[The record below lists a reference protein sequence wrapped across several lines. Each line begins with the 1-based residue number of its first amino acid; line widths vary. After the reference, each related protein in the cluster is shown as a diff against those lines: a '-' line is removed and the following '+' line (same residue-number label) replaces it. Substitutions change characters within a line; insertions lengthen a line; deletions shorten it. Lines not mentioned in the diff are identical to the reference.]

1 MPTTEDLKDDNKT
14 SFLLVGDSGTQKTGF
29 FATCPKPLYIFDTD
43 KGMARLAGVKGI
55 GYDTFKEL
63 PRNEKFDPKG
73 ELAKEGFY
81 EYGTAWGAIL
91 KKINEIGRLID
102 QGKNEFKVIG
112 FDSLTLLTDV
122 AQSHILKQTGHDSMQ
137 QNDWGAFLNNM
148 SQLFGQLTAWPVLK
162 VLTAHIKRDENL
174 ITGTTEKL
182 PLVPGQFSGKVSV
195 YFDEVYFTDVKNE
208 ESATRRSP
216 STSSTQSQML
226 SCGRLSL
233 ASITCQ
239 PEPYHQISKLSW
251 STSKGKSKLQV
262 VK

>member
-208 ESATRRSP
+208 GVGDKKIAKYFIHTVPDAVMRQAKSRKYNLPTGTLPPDFQAIME
-216 STSSTQSQML
+216 
-226 SCGRLSL
+226 
-233 ASITCQ
+233 
-239 PEPYHQISKLSW
+239 HV
-251 STSKGKSKLQV
+251 KGKSKLQV